1 MGKIRVARLGD
12 TGEESEQKRRA
23 EARRQTKQSKK
34 VKVEGVG
41 MKGGERVAVVE
52 GTDINPEFKKLIE
65 EVEHGQTPGPAKQK
79 KKIKVKV
86 RSKAYVAKASFVD
99 KTKLYPLADAVSL
112 VKQTSLTKFD

>member
-52 GTDINPEFKKLIE
+52 GTDINPEFKKLID
-65 EVEHGQTPGPAKQK
+65 EVESGETVEESAKKQAK
-79 KKIKVKV
+79 KVKKVRV
-86 RSKAYVAKASFVD
+86 RSIRYLEQA
-99 KTKLYPLADAVSL
+99 
-112 VKQTSLTKFD
+112 